1 MEWGENGCVEW
12 GGGERVGRVGGERV
26 VWDENRWVGWSG
38 IRTSGWGGMRTSGVV
53 VVMWDVRSW
62 LRAREWLC
70 GCVNRLMVVCT
81 GY

>member
-1 MEWGENGCVEW
+1 M
-12 GGGERVGRVGGERV
+12 GRVGGERV

-62 LRAREWLC
+62 LRVRGYARAN
-70 GCVNRLMVVCT
+70 GCVAV
-81 GY
+81 